1 MATLLYIEASPRG
14 DKSLSS
20 RVAGA
25 FLEAYREANPADR
38 VDHLHLFRDTLP
50 GFGAEGA
57 GQKMAQIA
65 SLTSTGKGI
74 AAEGEWRGVLREIER
89 LKAADRVL
97 ISAPM
102 WNYSIPYP
110 LKHYIDLICQPGLT
124 FYVDRQGQ
132 YVGMVKGKPLQLI
145 LASGSEYEM
154 RFPREDDG
162 TTTDFQR
169 AYLEHIGRF
178 IGFEDIHCIKVQP
191 GAGAPKAVEAMLAEK
206 VAEARV
212 AARGFY

>member
-25 FLEAYREANPADR
+25 FLQSYLQVNPQDQI
-38 VDHLHLFRDTLP
+38 DHLHLFRDHLP
-50 GFGAEGA
+50 SFGAEGA

-65 SLTSTGKGI
+65 SLVNTGKGI
-74 AAEGEWRGVLREIER
+74 AAAGEWQGVLGEIER
-89 LKAADRVL
+89 LKSADKVL

-162 TTTDFQR
+162 TRTDFQR

-178 IGFEDIHCIKVQP
+178 IGFEDIRCIKVQP
-191 GAGAPKAVEAMLAEK
+191 GAGAPQAVEAMLAK
-206 VAEARV
+206 KMAEASV
-212 AARGFY
+212 AARDFA

>member
-1 MATLLYIEASPRG
+1 VLYIEASPRG
-14 DKSLSS
+14 EKSLSS

-25 FLEAYREANPADR
+25 FLEAYLKDNPDD
-38 VDHLHLFRDTLP
+38 VIDHLHLFRDALP
-50 GFGAEGA
+50 GFGEQGA

-89 LKAADRVL
+89 LKSADKVL
-97 ISAPM
+97 IAAPM

-124 FYVDRQGQ
+124 FYVDRQGR
-132 YVGMVKGKPLQLI
+132 YVGMVTGKPMQLI

-162 TTTDFQR
+162 TKTDFQR

-178 IGFEDIHCIKVQP
+178 IGFEDIRCLKIQP
-191 GAGAPKAVEAMLAEK
+191 AAGAQRVVDAMLEDKMAQ
-206 VAEARV
+206 ARV
-212 AARGFY
+212 AAKRFA

>member
-14 DKSLSS
+14 DRSLSS
-20 RVAGA
+20 TVAGA
-25 FLEAYREANPADR
+25 FLASYRESNPDDR
-38 VDHLHLFRDTLP
+38 IDHLHLFRDSLP
-50 GFGAEGA
+50 GFGEEGA

-65 SLTSTGKGI
+65 SLISTGKGI
-74 AAEGEWRGVLREIER
+74 AAEGEWQGVLREIER
-89 LKAADRVL
+89 LKAADKVL

-102 WNYSIPYP
+102 WNYSIPYT

-132 YVGMVKGKPLQLI
+132 YVGMVKGKPMQLI

-162 TTTDFQR
+162 SKTDFQR

-178 IGFEDIHCIKVQP
+178 IGFEDIRCIKVQP
-191 GAGAPKAVEAMLAEK
+191 AAGAPQAVEAMLAEK
-206 VAEARV
+206 MAEARV
-212 AARGFY
+212 AAKDFA